1 MRWLR
6 YFLVI
11 VSLVVLQTALFP
23 ELRVFGAGPDLLL
36 VATIAVGYERGP
48 EAGAV
53 FGCVGG
59 LAIDCF
65 LSSPLGVSALAFS
78 LVGYGVGLF
87 QSGLLR
93 TSRWIAPILG
103 GVGGL
108 IGGALWVAIAAVA
121 GQDELVSGHTARIV
135 VLAAIYDAVL
145 AVLIFPFVHWA
156 IGNHDLARR

>member
-1 MRWLR
+1 MQWLR

-11 VSLVVLQTALFP
+11 LSLVVLQTALFP

-36 VATIAVGYERGP
+36 VATIAVAYERGA

-53 FGCVGG
+53 FGFAGG

-121 GQDELVSGHTARIV
+121 GQDALISGYSARIV
-135 VLAAIYDAVL
+135 VLAAIYDALL

-156 IGNHDLARR
+156 CGNHDLARR

>member
-23 ELRVFGAGPDLLL
+23 DLRVFGAVPDLLL

-53 FGCVGG
+53 FGFVSG
-59 LAIDCF
+59 LAVDCF
-65 LSSPLGVSALAFS
+65 LSSPLGVSALAFA

-93 TSRWIAPILG
+93 SSRWIAPILG

-108 IGGALWVAIAAVA
+108 IGGALWVVIAAVA
-121 GQDELVSGHTARIV
+121 GQDELISGYSARIV

-145 AVLIFPFVHWA
+145 AFLIFPFVHWA
-156 IGNHDLARR
+156 CGNHDLARR

>member
-11 VSLVVLQTALFP
+11 LTLVVLQTALFP
-23 ELRVFGAGPDLLL
+23 DLRVFGAVPDLLL
-36 VATIAVGYERGP
+36 VAAIAVGYERGP

-53 FGCVGG
+53 FGFVGG

-78 LVGYGVGLF
+78 LVGYGVGVF

-93 TSRWIAPILG
+93 SSRWIAPVLG
-103 GVGGL
+103 GIGGL
-108 IGGALWVAIAAVA
+108 VGGALWVVIAALA
-121 GQDELVSGHTARIV
+121 GQDELITAHSARIV
-135 VLAAIYDAVL
+135 VIAAIYDAVL
-145 AVLIFPFVHWA
+145 ALLIFPFVHWA
-156 IGNHDLARR
+156 CGNHDLARR

>member
-11 VSLVVLQTALFP
+11 LSLVVLQTTLFP
-23 ELRVFGAGPDLLL
+23 ELRVFGAAPDLLL
-36 VATIAVGYERGP
+36 VATIAVGYERGA

-53 FGCVGG
+53 FGFVGG

-65 LSSPLGVSALAFS
+65 LSSPLGVSALAFA
-78 LVGYGVGLF
+78 LVGYGVGVF

-93 TSRWIAPILG
+93 SSRWIAPVLG

-108 IGGALWVAIAAVA
+108 VGGALWVVIAAVA
-121 GQDELVSGHTARIV
+121 GKDDLISGYSARIV
-135 VLAAIYDAVL
+135 AIAAVYDALL
-145 AVLIFPFVHWA
+145 ALLIFPFVHWA
-156 IGNHDLARR
+156 CGNHDLARR

>member
-6 YFLVI
+6 YFLV
-11 VSLVVLQTALFP
+11 VVTLVVLQTALFP
-23 ELRVFGAGPDLLL
+23 DLRVFGAVPDLLL
-36 VATIAVGYERGP
+36 VATIAVGYERGA

-53 FGCVGG
+53 FGFVGG

-87 QSGLLR
+87 RSGLLR
-93 TSRWIAPILG
+93 SSRWIAPILG

-108 IGGALWVAIAAVA
+108 IGGALWVVIAAIA
-121 GQDELVSGHTARIV
+121 GQDDLITAYSARIV
-135 VLAAIYDAVL
+135 TTAAIYDAL
-145 AVLIFPFVHWA
+145 FAMLIFPFVHWA
-156 IGNHDLARR
+156 CGDHDVARR

>member
-1 MRWLR
+1 MQWLR

-23 ELRVFGAGPDLLL
+23 ELRVFGAVPDLLL
-36 VATIAVGYERGP
+36 VATIAVAYERGP

-53 FGCVGG
+53 FGFAGG

-65 LSSPLGVSALAFS
+65 LSSPFGVSALAFA

-121 GQDELVSGHTARIV
+121 GRDELITGYTARIV
-135 VLAAIYDAVL
+135 VVAAIYDALL
-145 AVLIFPFVHWA
+145 AVLIFPIVHWA
-156 IGNHDLARR
+156 CGNHDLARR